1 MKLPALRVRV
11 LIGLILIILGV
22 IPKSIPI
29 ILANLIFGFVILLCH
44 RIPLR
49 FVWKRFLFIIPF
61 FVISAILLVFVEGY
75 SGFLKAQMYTGRLLF
90 VAIIM
95 TFMMYKTSN
104 EALIKSFQQLRV
116 PSIFIELAFF
126 TLRFMDVFKIEIQ
139 NMFLSI
145 RSKGFKTGNFFSM
158 KTVKI
163 YGHLLGSM
171 LVRSLQRSERIYLGM
186 QSRGYSGT
194 INPLENIVIPFRDW
208 IHGGLLLIVLIV
220 VQIFCKGAF

>member
-1 MKLPALRVRV
+1 MKLPALRLRV
-11 LIGLILIILGV
+11 IIGLILIILGV
-22 IPKSIPI
+22 IPRSMPLIV
-29 ILANLIFGFVILLCH
+29 ANLIFGFVILLCYQ
-44 RIPLR
+44 IPIR

-61 FVISAILLVFVEGY
+61 FAISAIFLVIVEGH
-75 SGFLKAQMYTGRLLF
+75 SGFIKAQMYTGRLLF

-104 EALIKSFQQLRV
+104 EALIKSFQQLHV

-186 QSRGYSGT
+186 QSRGYSGQ
-194 INPLENIVIPFRDW
+194 INQLDNKEIPFQDW
-208 IHGGLLLIVLIV
+208 IHGCILVMVLV
-220 VQIFCKGAF
+220 TVQIFCKGAF

>member
-11 LIGLILIILGV
+11 IIGLILIILGV
-22 IPKSIPI
+22 TPKSIPI
-29 ILANLIFGFVILLCH
+29 IIANLLFGFVILLCH

-61 FVISAILLVFVEGY
+61 FAISAILLIIVDGQ
-75 SGFLKAQMYTGRLLF
+75 SGFIKAQMYTGRLLF

-95 TFMMYKTSN
+95 SFMMYKTSN
-104 EALIKSFQQLRV
+104 EALIKAFQQLRV
-116 PSIFIELAFF
+116 PSIFIELSFF

-158 KTVKI
+158 KIVKV

-186 QSRGYSGT
+186 QSRGYSGQ
-194 INPLENIVIPFRDW
+194 INPLENKEIPFQDW
-208 IHGGLLLIVLIV
+208 IHGCLLLVVLV
-220 VQIFCKGAF
+220 TVQIFCKGAF